1 MVSKFPGKVPEN
13 PEIVEFP
20 KNEPFNLKF
29 RKFRDGSQMERK
41 FPGKKKK
48 CSKIWVYLTRLS
60 EFGQIRNF
68 RFSASCFGHDH
79 SELDISRNDN
89 GDAFSKM
96 D

>member
-48 CSKIWVYLTRLS
+48 MFENLGIPDEVVGIWANS
-60 EFGQIRNF
+60 Q
-68 RFSASCFGHDH
+68 FSIQC
-79 SELDISRNDN
+79 
-89 GDAFSKM
+89 
-96 D
+96 